1 MASFFVTIAKI
12 IRLIDVGATVASKA
26 KPYAQK
32 AYQSRG
38 SWKKTHDKVKLAT
51 KFSRFIYNRGYH
63 KGRRRGAAEARQ
75 QERLIIAKRL
85 SKMGIDNN
93 TICRATKINRKE
105 L

>member
-12 IRLIDVGATVASKA
+12 IRLVDAGATVASKA

-32 AYQSRG
+32 AYESRG
-38 SWKKTHDKVKLAT
+38 SWKKARDKVKLAT

-63 KGRRRGAAEARQ
+63 KGRRRGTSEARQ
-75 QERLIIAKRL
+75 QERLVIAKRL
-85 SKMGIDNN
+85 GKMGFDDK